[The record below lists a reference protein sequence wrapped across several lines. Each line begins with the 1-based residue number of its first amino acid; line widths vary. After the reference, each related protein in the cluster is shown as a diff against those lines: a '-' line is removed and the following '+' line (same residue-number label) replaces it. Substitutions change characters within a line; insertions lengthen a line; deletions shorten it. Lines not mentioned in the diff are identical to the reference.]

1 MFEAAT
7 AARPKEEEPRRE
19 ESEAAPL
26 GAEVFKDVGQDQGGG
41 GIGPGRCT
49 VGGGAAPG
57 NPEECRGSRRRDG
70 GFATAVADAGCWVV
84 QPHGG
89 PNRGLMLEPI
99 WPLAALREKDG
110 LVSRKARS
118 HSRGSAVTRALC
130 FRRPGGDG
138 CVKGGIGQAS
148 LPPLL
153 CSGAPVVCRITNG
166 VASHGVPGGEI
177 QFQASMLEEVEV
189 AQQCIGTLKVC
200 GGGGWDEGAAAPQ
213 DCPCAA

>member
-84 QPHGG
+84 QSHGWA
-89 PNRGLMLEPI
+89 NRDLMLEPN
-99 WPLAALREKDG
+99 LASGRAAGKGRFG
-110 LVSRKARS
+110 LAES
-118 HSRGSAVTRALC
+118 
-130 FRRPGGDG
+130 P
-138 CVKGGIGQAS
+138 QS
-148 LPPLL
+148 LPGVCSDKGPLL
-153 CSGAPVVCRITNG
+153 PPPWG
-166 VASHGVPGGEI
+166 
-177 QFQASMLEEVEV
+177 
-189 AQQCIGTLKVC
+189 
-200 GGGGWDEGAAAPQ
+200 
-213 DCPCAA
+213 